1 MEHALSLGDQRW
13 DLSDGSDS
21 ITIGRASNAD
31 IRLTADDQISRIH
44 ARLARSGST
53 WTLIDESRNGT
64 ALNGR
69 RLAAPTPL
77 TDNDQ
82 IQIGRSALT
91 FHETPSQAA
100 AQPAE
105 APPASFTPPAEA
117 PPASFSPPEPP
128 PAAAYPPP
136 AEAPYPADD
145 AYPAPA
151 NDQYAGPADEQYA
164 ASSDQRDAPSNEQ
177 YRAPAEDAF
186 SGQADGAYAA
196 PDEASYREEDA
207 SAYHRDSGEAPAAAP
222 SGPAE
227 RPQVV
232 DRFSLA
238 EPVAL
243 GDPAAYAPVTPPS
256 SRADRGEN
264 RFAPTE
270 AEPGPSPYAPTAHN
284 QQPSPPAPPEPNQN
298 ARPFNPPDPADRGPS
313 LADRGPSPVTP
324 ANRNQQPS
332 TVTPDPGPDPS
343 AYKPAE
349 ADRGKNPFAPP
360 ESEQAASP
368 FAPAEGNPSGIARAE
383 GEPSGFA
390 PAEGNPSGIA
400 RAEGEPGGFAPRE
413 GGQGA
418 SPFAPTEPE
427 PGGFTPPDSAQ
438 SGSPFAEG
446 EPGRFASP
454 EGAQGGSPFAAA
466 EGEPGRFA
474 SPEGAQGGSPFAAAE
489 GEPGGFTP
497 PESAQGGSP
506 FAEGEPGGFAP
517 GEGEHGG
524 NPFAPGEA
532 EQGVSQFARADGE
545 YEPSGGERV
554 DEGLGGVAVGPGDWG
569 AYPSADNPEPARSP
583 WAGGMT
589 VPVQFDRSQASR
601 NESASWPDTGR
612 AEEQAGVAP
621 PAGGAQ
627 TSRGAAGARQTSR
640 TAQASRTTDARAA
653 QAKTRR
659 PADPDEVGQ
668 VRLGRVLAV
677 AGALLALG
685 LLINLVVTFFSS
697 GPGDPLRWLVP
708 PVIALIT
715 AMVVALM
722 DALSGQE
729 RSPGRFNVSVIVAIV
744 VVLLGVGVGGFALT
758 AAAQYAA
765 GYFTGKESGEARLVK
780 PVGKAFDGLTVTV
793 ENVTYTS
800 HFTRVQLAVKNA
812 GDQSVALPLDGNV
825 ALTGPEG
832 NAIRADDSRSQ
843 WPGKFPSGGT
853 EHGTITF
860 TGHLPDNLTTATL
873 TLKSGDAPV
882 AVGIALS
889 N

>member
-91 FHETPSQAA
+91 FHETRSQAA

-117 PPASFSPPEPP
+117 PPTSFSPPEPS
-128 PAAAYPPP
+128 PAAAYQPS
-136 AEAPYPADD
+136 ADGPYPAGD

-151 NDQYAGPADEQYA
+151 NEQYAAPADEQYA
-164 ASSDQRDAPSNEQ
+164 ASSDQQDAPANEQ
-177 YRAPAEDAF
+177 YRAPADDRYAAHHQNVAPAEQYSAPAGDSYRAPAEDAF
-186 SGQADGAYAA
+186 SGQADGAYAG
-196 PDEASYREEDA
+196 PGEASYREEDA
-207 SAYHRDSGEAPAAAP
+207 SAYHPDSGEAPAAAP

-227 RPQVV
+227 RPQVA

-238 EPVAL
+238 EPLAL

-264 RFAPTE
+264 PFAPPE
-270 AEPGPSPYAPTAHN
+270 AEPDPSPYAPTASN
-284 QQPSPPAPPEPNQN
+284 QQPSPLAPPEPDQN
-298 ARPFNPPDPADRGPS
+298 ARPLNPAPADRGPS
-313 LADRGPSPVTP
+313 LADRGPRPVTP

-332 TVTPDPGPDPS
+332 PVTPDPGPDPS
-343 AYKPAE
+343 AYTPAE

-360 ESEQAASP
+360 EPEQPASP
-368 FAPAEGNPSGIARAE
+368 FAPADGDPSGIARAE

-390 PAEGNPSGIA
+390 P
-400 RAEGEPGGFAPRE
+400 RE
-413 GGQGA
+413 GGQGV
-418 SPFAPTEPE
+418 SPFAPAEPE
-427 PGGFTPPDSAQ
+427 PGGFA
-438 SGSPFAEG
+438 
-446 EPGRFASP
+446 
-454 EGAQGGSPFAAA
+454 
-466 EGEPGRFA
+466 
-474 SPEGAQGGSPFAAAE
+474 
-489 GEPGGFTP
+489 P

-506 FAEGEPGGFAP
+506 FAKGEPDGFTPPESAQDGSPFAKGEPDGFTPPEGAQDGSPFSPAEGEPGGFAP

-524 NPFAPGEA
+524 NPFALGEA

-545 YEPSGGERV
+545 YEPSGRERV

-627 TSRGAAGARQTSR
+627 TSRSAAGARQTSR
-640 TAQASRTTDARAA
+640 TAQPRQASRTTDARAA

-659 PADPDEVGQ
+659 PADPDEVGR

-729 RSPGRFNVSVIVAIV
+729 RSPGRLNVSVIVAIV

-843 WPGKFPSGGT
+843 WPGRFPSGGT

>member
-1 MEHALSLGDQRW
+1 
-13 DLSDGSDS
+13 
-21 ITIGRASNAD
+21 
-31 IRLTADDQISRIH
+31 
-44 ARLARSGST
+44 
-53 WTLIDESRNGT
+53 
-64 ALNGR
+64 
-69 RLAAPTPL
+69 
-77 TDNDQ
+77 
-82 IQIGRSALT
+82 
-91 FHETPSQAA
+91 
-100 AQPAE
+100 
-105 APPASFTPPAEA
+105 
-117 PPASFSPPEPP
+117 
-128 PAAAYPPP
+128 
-136 AEAPYPADD
+136 
-145 AYPAPA
+145 
-151 NDQYAGPADEQYA
+151 
-164 ASSDQRDAPSNEQ
+164 
-177 YRAPAEDAF
+177 
-186 SGQADGAYAA
+186 
-196 PDEASYREEDA
+196 
-207 SAYHRDSGEAPAAAP
+207 
-222 SGPAE
+222 
-227 RPQVV
+227 
-232 DRFSLA
+232 
-238 EPVAL
+238 
-243 GDPAAYAPVTPPS
+243 
-256 SRADRGEN
+256 
-264 RFAPTE
+264 
-270 AEPGPSPYAPTAHN
+270 
-284 QQPSPPAPPEPNQN
+284 
-298 ARPFNPPDPADRGPS
+298 
-313 LADRGPSPVTP
+313 
-324 ANRNQQPS
+324 
-332 TVTPDPGPDPS
+332 
-343 AYKPAE
+343 
-349 ADRGKNPFAPP
+349 
-360 ESEQAASP
+360 
-368 FAPAEGNPSGIARAE
+368 
-383 GEPSGFA
+383 
-390 PAEGNPSGIA
+390 
-400 RAEGEPGGFAPRE
+400 
-413 GGQGA
+413 
-418 SPFAPTEPE
+418 
-427 PGGFTPPDSAQ
+427 
-438 SGSPFAEG
+438 
-446 EPGRFASP
+446 
-454 EGAQGGSPFAAA
+454 
-466 EGEPGRFA
+466 
-474 SPEGAQGGSPFAAAE
+474 
-489 GEPGGFTP
+489 
-497 PESAQGGSP
+497 
-506 FAEGEPGGFAP
+506 
-517 GEGEHGG
+517 
-524 NPFAPGEA
+524 
-532 EQGVSQFARADGE
+532 
-545 YEPSGGERV
+545 
-554 DEGLGGVAVGPGDWG
+554 
-569 AYPSADNPEPARSP
+569 
-583 WAGGMT
+583 MT